1 MRKKLIALV
10 SVACMLCL
18 SIVVLAGCSGGADK
32 KANASDATATK
43 GTTFTVG
50 FDQDFPPY
58 GYVGDDGE
66 LTGFD
71 LDLAKEVCARNGW
84 ECKLEPIN
92 WDAKDTLIS
101 SGSISC
107 IWNGFTMEGREDDYT
122 FAGPY
127 MDNSQVVVAKKSS
140 NITDFAGLKDKVVL
154 AQADSAA
161 LHLLEAGGD
170 QADLAKAF
178 KKLDTIGEYNTAFM
192 QLETGAVDAVA
203 LDLPVA
209 KFQIS
214 GKEDQY
220 TIIDEKL
227 SSEHY
232 AVAFKKGNTEQAEA
246 VQKTLKEMVA
256 DGTVKRIAEKYA
268 DQGISYDMW
277 ILEA

>member
-1 MRKKLIALV
+1 MKKKLIALM
-10 SVACMLCL
+10 SVACMMCL
-18 SIVVLAGCSGGADK
+18 SVVMLAGCSGASDK
-32 KANASDATATK
+32 KAEASSN
-43 GTTFTVG
+43 TTFTVG

-58 GYVGDDGE
+58 GYVGDDGK

-71 LDLAKEVCARNGW
+71 LDLAKEVCDRNGW

-92 WDAKDTLIS
+92 WDAKDTLID
-101 SGSISC
+101 SGAITC
-107 IWNGFTMEGREDDYT
+107 IWNGFTMEGRENDYS

-127 MDNSQVVVAKKSS
+127 MDNSQVIVVKKSS
-140 NITDFAGLKDKVVL
+140 NISDFAGLKDKVVL

-161 LHLLEAGGD
+161 LHLLEASGD
-170 QADLAKAF
+170 QAALAATF

-214 GKEDQY
+214 GKEDLY
-220 TIIDEKL
+220 TIVDEKL

-232 AVAFKKGNTEQAEA
+232 AVAFKKGNTEKAEA

-256 DGTVKRIAEKYA
+256 DGTVKKIAEKYA
-268 DQGISYDMW
+268 SKGISYDMW